1 SGAVELGGTKSEL
14 QPSPCACH
22 NTPSTNTCA
31 SRPGS
36 DSKPARMSTIT
47 HTALQSGHAP
57 IIPLSFN
64 SNQPETIR
72 LYPLSNY
79 TFGVKET
86 QPEEDPSVIARLKRL
101 EEHYNQH
108 GMRRTCEG
116 ILVCHEHNH
125 PHILML
131 QIANAFF
138 KLPGDY
144 LRPEDDEVEGFKS
157 RLDERLAPVGRIGEG
172 EEPADWQVGD
182 CLAQWWRPNFETFMY
197 PFVPAH
203 VTRPKECKK
212 LYFIQLPKSKVLSV
226 PKNMKLLAVPLFE
239 LYDNTARYGPQ
250 LSAIP
255 HLLSRYNF
263 EFVDENGNIVAVT
276 PGSSAPEGYV
286 PRIKVLAGDDTDMQ
300 EAKDENG
307 EQ

>member
-1 SGAVELGGTKSEL
+1 
-14 QPSPCACH
+14 
-22 NTPSTNTCA
+22 
-31 SRPGS
+31 
-36 DSKPARMSTIT
+36 MSTIT
-47 HTALQSGHAP
+47 ETALQSSKSP
-57 IIPLSFN
+57 VIPLTFN
-64 SNQPETIR
+64 GNQPETIR

-86 QPEEDPSVIARLKRL
+86 QPEEDPSVLARLKRL
-101 EEHYNQH
+101 EEHYTAH

-144 LRPEDDEVEGFKS
+144 LRPEDDEVEGFKA

-172 EEPADWQVGD
+172 EEAGDWQVGD

-212 LYFIQLPKSKVLSV
+212 LYFIQLPHSSKLQKPPPVLFIPAGLLLIRFGAAEVLSV

-263 EFVDENGNIVAVT
+263 EFVDENGTVVALT
-276 PGSSAPEGYV
+276 PGTGPPDGYV
-286 PRIKVLAGDDTDMQ
+286 PTTKVLAGDDVDM
-300 EAKDENG
+300 KTENG
-307 EQ
+307 TH